1 MKLTISQIRQIND
14 SVNSLVSIAD
24 SLKVLCENM
33 RSFQLSMEDQLSGLE
48 KAMQRQSVDV
58 DEKHWTLRADIK
70 EVKDGL

>member
-48 KAMQRQSVDV
+48 KAMQRQSVVV
-58 DEKHWTLRADIK
+58 DEKHWTLRADI
-70 EVKDGL
+70 